1 MSENKLKKSFYIT
14 LFILFTKQVGIL
26 HIPTSIAYG
35 AVTSLN
41 PVHGLYSTFFPSL
54 TYVLFSTSRHLSVG
68 TFAILSIMVYS
79 TITKLE
85 NKFIETASLNSTLE
99 SNITNFDE
107 KLMDVRLRIATSLSF
122 WCGVVQI
129 LFAVFK
135 FGGVTKYFSQPLLR
149 AFTTGASFHILV
161 AQIPHVFGIYHK
173 SKSSTSR
180 FFKLVMVNIFF
191 NFRWIWKQKQLRTE
205 HKKISSFNLVG
216 ITNSIFTWLK
226 KIS

>member
-1 MSENKLKKSFYIT
+1 
-14 LFILFTKQVGIL
+14 
-26 HIPTSIAYG
+26 
-35 AVTSLN
+35 
-41 PVHGLYSTFFPSL
+41 
-54 TYVLFSTSRHLSVG
+54 
-68 TFAILSIMVYS
+68 MVYS

-85 NKFIETASLNSTLE
+85 NKFIETAALNSTLE
-99 SNITNFDE
+99 PNITNFDE